1 MALPLNRETIK
12 IMKFV
17 KSKKYL
23 KKITESN
30 VYDVA
35 ISTPLSPASFLSREI
50 GNNVLLKRE
59 DLQPIFSF
67 KLRGAYNKISLLRK
81 KKEIDEVVTASA
93 GNHAQGVA
101 FASKKLK
108 LKATIVMPVTTPT
121 IKVRAVKNLGAKVV
135 LSGDTYDEAYEYAIT
150 LSKKPKVAFV
160 HPYDDP
166 DVIAGQGTIGKEIL
180 DDFSGK
186 IEAIFVPVGGGGL
199 LAGIGAYVKSIR
211 PEIKMVGV
219 EPEDAAGLQAAIKA
233 NRRVSLKEV
242 GLFVDGVAVKQIGKT
257 TFPIIK
263 EWVDEVVTVSVD
275 EICAAVEDIFQET
288 RTISEPAGAL
298 SLAGLKK
305 LTKSRG
311 WKGKNLIAIN
321 SGANLN
327 FDRLSHIVE
336 RVQLGEKKEALLS
349 VCIPEGKGSFRR
361 FCKALGKRMVTEFN
375 YRIDD
380 EKEANIFVACKVNQ
394 GLREKNKFIK
404 DLRKKGYSP
413 KDLSDNEMAKLHVK
427 HMVGG
432 RPPKNI
438 ISYGEQI
445 FRVEFPERPGAL
457 MDFLN
462 SLGDKWNI
470 TLFHY
475 RNQGSAFGRV
485 LVGFQANSK
494 EIAKLTRHLSKTGF
508 PFWDE
513 SKNSAYLSFLE

>member
-1 MALPLNRETIK
+1 MIFA
-12 IMKFV
+12 

-23 KKITESN
+23 KKIEESS

-35 ISTPLSPASFLSREI
+35 DITPLSLASHLTKETK
-50 GNNVLLKRE
+50 NNIFLKRE
-59 DLQPIFSF
+59 DLQPVFSF
-67 KLRGAYNKISLLRK
+67 KLRGAYNKISYLK
-81 KKEIDEVVTASA
+81 KIGTIERVITASA

-101 FASKKLK
+101 YSARKLR
-108 LKATIVMPVTTPT
+108 LKATIVMPVTSPS
-121 IKVRAVKNLGAKVV
+121 IKVSAVKNLGAQVV
-135 LSGDTYDEAYEYAIT
+135 LVGDTYDEAYEHAIK
-150 LSKKPKVAFV
+150 LSKKPNYAFV

-180 DDFSGK
+180 DQAGNDLD
-186 IEAIFVPVGGGGL
+186 AVFVPVGGGGL
-199 LAGIGAYVKSIR
+199 LAGIGAYIKTLRPDVKI
-211 PEIKMVGV
+211 IGV
-219 EPEDAAGLQAAIKA
+219 EPEEAAGLYEALKA
-233 NRRVSLKEV
+233 NRIVTLKQV
-242 GLFVDGVAVKQIGKT
+242 GLFVDGVAVKQVGKV

-275 EICAAVEDIFQET
+275 EICAAIEDIFQET

-305 LTKSRG
+305 LTKSKG
-311 WKGKNLIAIN
+311 WKNKNLVAIN

-349 VCIPEGKGSFRR
+349 VCIPEEKGSFRQ
-361 FCKALGKRMVTEFN
+361 FCKDLGKRMITEFN

-380 EKEANIFVACKVNQ
+380 EKEANIFVACRVNE
-394 GLREKNKFIK
+394 GIKEKSRFIK

-432 RPPKNI
+432 RAPKDI
-438 ISYGEQI
+438 ISYGEEI

-457 MDFLN
+457 MDFL
-462 SLGDKWNI
+462 SLLGDKWNI

-475 RNQGSAFGRV
+475 RNQGSAYGRV
-485 LVGFQANSK
+485 LVGFQANPK
-494 EIAKLTRHLSKTGF
+494 ETEKLTKHLVKTGF
-508 PFWDE
+508 PFWNE